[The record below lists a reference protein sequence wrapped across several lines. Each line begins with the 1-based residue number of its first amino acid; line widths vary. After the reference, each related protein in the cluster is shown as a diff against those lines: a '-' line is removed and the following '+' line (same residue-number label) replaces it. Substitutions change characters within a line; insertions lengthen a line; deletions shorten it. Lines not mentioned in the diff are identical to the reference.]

1 MTVENLLDCF
11 KFYPDQITYFD
22 TTNNIQDQI
31 DLFSP
36 PLNKFCGFIEEYGE
50 YEVIDWSVHKFKEII
65 EIYIKMEENV

>member
-31 DLFSP
+31 DLYVP
-36 PLNKFCGFIEEYGE
+36 PLNKFCRFIEEYGGYDVIE
-50 YEVIDWSVHKFKEII
+50 WSTYRFKNDIEV
-65 EIYIKMEENV
+65 YIKMGDK

>member
-31 DLFSP
+31 DLFNP
-36 PLNKFCGFIEEYGE
+36 PLDKFCGFIEEYGG
-50 YEVIDWSVHKFKEII
+50 YKVIEWSVYKFKEII
-65 EIYIKMEENV
+65 EIYIKMKG